1 MIAKCLAFSA
11 PICAMAAE
19 GEKTQNS
26 ETEGGN
32 NKLLMGV
39 CLAAAAGIAYKV
51 IGQKKEEI
59 NLTISDLIDAEP
71 VKKAKIVRPAAKV

>member
-1 MIAKCLAFSA
+1 MKQNKQVTRQSGNVSKMIAKCLAFSA

-51 IGQKKEEI
+51 IG
-59 NLTISDLIDAEP
+59 
-71 VKKAKIVRPAAKV
+71 